1 MSKAS
6 DPSLYESNYERTI
19 LDRYWTDPWI
29 TRALLEHHPI
39 GGIVWEPAA
48 GRGDMSK
55 VFLATGRKVIA
66 TDIDSSEYD
75 ALDNVCGELD
85 FLNGAFQKHTWI
97 DAIVTNP
104 PFNKKAQQF
113 VERALEY
120 DVMTVAMLLRSE
132 FRSGK
137 TRRHLFGDCPM
148 YAGEIV
154 LTSRPRWDWWF
165 RDKPKASP
173 RHNFSW
179 FVWDMRYLNE
189 IPYQQFHYVGKS
201 S

>member
-1 MSKAS
+1 MSNV
-6 DPSLYESNYERTI
+6 L
-19 LDRYWTDPWI
+19 
-29 TRALLEHHPI
+29 
-39 GGIVWEPAA
+39 
-48 GRGDMSK
+48 
-55 VFLATGRKVIA
+55 LATGRYVIA
-66 TDIDSSEYD
+66 TDLDPSEYD
-75 ALDNVCGELD
+75 AQDNVCKKLD
-85 FLNGAFQKHTWI
+85 FLEGPMQQHAWI

-104 PFNKKAQQF
+104 PFGSDAQKF

-120 DVMTVAMLLRSE
+120 DVMTVSMLLRSE

-179 FVWDMRYLNE
+179 FVWDMRHLNKT
-189 IPYQQFHYVGKS
+189 PYQRFHYKEK
-201 S
+201 

>member
-1 MSKAS
+1 VSKDS
-6 DPSLYESNYERTI
+6 DPSLYESKYERTT

-29 TRALLEHHPI
+29 TRALLQHHPL
-39 GGIVWEPAA
+39 GFFVWEPAA
-48 GRGDMSK
+48 GRGDMSN
-55 VFLATGRKVIA
+55 VLLATGRNVVA
-66 TDIDSSEYD
+66 TDLDPSEYD
-75 ALDNVCGELD
+75 AQDNVCKKLD
-85 FLNGAFQKHTWI
+85 FLHGPTQDHGWI

-104 PFNKKAQQF
+104 PFGKDAQKF

-154 LTSRPRWDWWF
+154 LTTRPLWDWWF
-165 RDKPKASP
+165 RDKPEASP

-179 FVWDMRYLNE
+179 FVWDMRYLNK
-189 IPYQQFHYVGKS
+189 IPYQRFHYKEK
-201 S
+201 